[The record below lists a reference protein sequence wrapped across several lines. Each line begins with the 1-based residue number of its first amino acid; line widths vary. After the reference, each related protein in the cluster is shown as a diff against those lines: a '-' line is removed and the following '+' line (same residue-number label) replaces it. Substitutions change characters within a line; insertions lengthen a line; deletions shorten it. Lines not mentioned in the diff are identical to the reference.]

1 MEFGSKYV
9 YLGNKQE
16 DKEEV
21 YTSEKNDVVLS
32 DSDSCSDDDGET
44 CLLDILDTAGQEEYS
59 SVRDQYVRTGDGFFI
74 IYSITDTNSFSEAEA
89 IYNWLNRVKGE
100 RPVAILVANKHDLLS
115 EAVVTTDQGIA
126 LATKLGVKFF
136 QTSAKT
142 GQGVHDAMTGLVG
155 EIPRNSTDYKIVM
168 LGSGAVG
175 KSCVTLR
182 FVNDTFVDD
191 YDPTI
196 EDSYRKMIKIKGL
209 IPMTKEEKK
218 AAKKGKK
225 LRKKSFNPFPRL
237 RGGGDGVPSTSN
249 SIPTQQLSPSRQ
261 LRSQGLFG
269 SIKAKLGFGSGQ
281 SQQQQAQAGDYSH
294 VFESGNKKKI
304 TTTKT
309 DGNVVLIPLR
319 DLAND
324 PNLVTGDPIT
334 CKGCQV
340 VLTST
345 ATLVTVGETSSWTC
359 EFCGYK
365 TTDLNISADEIP
377 KGDSIDFMLAPATK
391 TISQDE
397 AAEAETP
404 DKKSTP
410 GTIVYCM
417 DISSSM
423 TALCHIPQSQ
433 AAWREE
439 RNAGDEGLSSVT
451 RLQCIQRAVSRLIEQ
466 LKLEE
471 PEKKV
476 LLTVFGSDIEVK
488 AGGTTETRP
497 YFSSVD
503 NKSMTELLDMG
514 LNMANSYPLVPIEQS
529 YESMDAAV
537 QALTTKGCTA
547 LGPAL
552 SLCVGYVSKTPS
564 SEVVL
569 CTDGE
574 PNVGVGS
581 LSSSSG
587 GGFYREIGTF
597 ARDKNVT
604 INVLAMEGGS
614 TGLQTVSEAAELS
627 GGSTVKLNPA
637 EIVRQL
643 RLLAQNEIV
652 ANSVTVTF
660 FLHPNF
666 VFDEPDFGDNLSRL
680 EKEVGAVRKETDLS
694 FRFKLKNPSTSDSV
708 QNVPFQVQIVY
719 TRASDGMKCM
729 RVLSKSTEA
738 TSDRQRMEDN
748 INVAVMG
755 VAVMKT
761 TANMAKAGQ
770 AKQAQQHLKNV
781 KRLVKRGAKSSEQ
794 LEERLAFQTEAAAWD
809 DELTNRQEC
818 YLMGLRSMGDSGTH
832 MAQQALSTNLSRHQ
846 AVQSKQK
853 IIHNRKMKSA
863 AKKAYYSYQDN

>member
-1 MEFGSKYV
+1 MEFGSKFV
-9 YLGNKQE
+9 YLGNEEE

-21 YTSEKNDVVLS
+21 YEQNDLVLS

-59 SVRDQYVRTGDGFFI
+59 SMRDQYVQTGDGFFI
-74 IYSITDTNSFSEAEA
+74 IYSITDSKSFTEAEA
-89 IYNWLNRVKGE
+89 IYNWLKRVKGE
-100 RPVAILVANKHDLLS
+100 KPVAILVANKQDLNS
-115 EAVVTTDQGIA
+115 EGVVTSDQGRA
-126 LATKLGVKFF
+126 LATKLGVHFME
-136 QTSAKT
+136 TSAKT
-142 GQGVHDAMTGLVG
+142 GQGVHDAMTQLIREVSRSGS
-155 EIPRNSTDYKIVM
+155 EYKIVM

-196 EDSYRKMIKIKGL
+196 EDSYRKMIKVKGL
-209 IPMTKEEKK
+209 KAITKEEKK
-218 AAKKGKK
+218 AFKKGKK
-225 LRKKSFNPFPRL
+225 LKKKAVKID
-237 RGGGDGVPSTSN
+237 GGDDSRMQYFAQRPSSAGRPG
-249 SIPTQQLSPSRQ
+249 SKSRGFLGN
-261 LRSQGLFG
+261 LR
-269 SIKAKLGFGSGQ
+269 ARMGFGSGHQ
-281 SQQQQAQAGDYSH
+281 NAAEQVQVPDVPVDQGASVG
-294 VFESGNKKKI
+294 KKKI
-304 TTTKT
+304 ITTKT

-319 DLAND
+319 DLANE
-324 PNLVTGDPIT
+324 PNLVTGDPIM
-334 CKGCQV
+334 CNSCRA

-345 ATLVTVGETSSWTC
+345 AILVTDGDTSTWTC
-359 EFCGYK
+359 EFCGCK
-365 TTDLNISADEIP
+365 MTGLNISTDEIP

-397 AAEAETP
+397 TAEAQAPE
-404 DKKSTP
+404 KKNTP

-423 TALCHIPQSQ
+423 QANCHIPQSQ

-439 RNAGDEGLSSVT
+439 RNFGAGEVSRVT
-451 RLQCIQRAVSRLIEQ
+451 RLDCIKRAVARLIEQ

-476 LLTVFGSDIEVK
+476 LLTVFGSDVEVK
-488 AGGTTETRP
+488 AGGNAGTTRP
-497 YFSSVD
+497 VFTSVD
-503 NKSMTELLDMG
+503 NKTMTELLDMG
-514 LNMANSYPLVPIEQS
+514 LNMANTYTLLPIEQS
-529 YESMDAAV
+529 HESMERAV
-537 QALTTKGCTA
+537 NTLTTTGCTA

-552 SLCVGYVSKTPS
+552 SLSVGYVSKTPS

-581 LSSSSG
+581 LG
-587 GGFYREIGTF
+587 GGRESSFYREIGTY
-597 ARDKNVT
+597 ARSKNIT
-604 INVLAMEGGS
+604 INILAMEGAA
-614 TGLQTVSEAAELS
+614 TGLQVVSQAAELS
-627 GGSTVKLNPA
+627 GGTTNKLNPA

-643 RLLAQNEIV
+643 RLIAQNEIV

-694 FRFKLKNPSTSDSV
+694 FRFKLKNQSSSESIQT
-708 QNVPFQVQIVY
+708 VPFQVQIVY
-719 TRASDGMKCM
+719 TRTSDGMKCM

-738 TSDRQRMEDN
+738 TRDRRSMEDN

-755 VAVMKT
+755 VAAMKT

-781 KRLVKRGAKSSEQ
+781 KRLVRRGAKSSEQ
-794 LEERLAFQTEAAAWD
+794 LEEKLAFQTEAEAWD
-809 DELTNRQEC
+809 QDLTDRNDVYC
-818 YLMGLRSMGDSGTH
+818 MGLAAMGDSGIS
-832 MAQQALSTNLSRHQ
+832 MAQKAHSTNMMRQQH
-846 AVQSKQK
+846 AFGKQSA
-853 IIHNRKMKSA
+853 IASRKMA
-863 AKKAYYSYQDN
+863 APAKQAYYSYQDD